1 MALPIT
7 IVTLQTKRA
16 WRTCLFAT
24 AVFSHVSL
32 LEYFCSYVQDHHPKG
47 AQTTWSVVLVTQTR
61 YFLLFDNRRAVYKR
75 STKCSGD
82 KSIATFTDSLNFIRL
97 LRVVIT
103 PSVAERRKWFEAIGC
118 FRLVDNFLLLK
129 KILRPTECTFSFRN
143 SPHIQVQMWGNSK
156 SGRSLTP
163 ISARLEGEDL

>member
-1 MALPIT
+1 MAHPIT

-47 AQTTWSVVLVTQTR
+47 AQTTWSVVLVIQTR

-75 STKCSGD
+75 STKCCGD
-82 KSIATFTDSLNFIRL
+82 KSITSFTDSLNFIQL

-103 PSVAERRKWFEAIGC
+103 PSS
-118 FRLVDNFLLLK
+118 DNVW
-129 KILRPTECTFSFRN
+129 IRPAVNAVQWRHYSFVLI
-143 SPHIQVQMWGNSK
+143 HVK
-156 SGRSLTP
+156 SLTRFSSGKP
-163 ISARLEGEDL
+163 RNIVWKCLHDTEWLYFFSIVIHV